1 MKITTYINRCTA
13 ILYLLWT
20 GFSFS
25 QTKNISPELFGVFFE
40 DINYAADGGLYA
52 ELIQNRSFEYS
63 PSDIDHWHNESGWH
77 SFTAWE
83 FYTKGYGYGNIS
95 LESKNPVH
103 KNNPHYV
110 VINIESAGQEGIGL
124 RNNGFDGIPIKKDET
139 YRFSMLVK
147 ELSGSPFLVQIR
159 LESADGK
166 TVYGE
171 TTFSTDSKNW
181 KKYTATIS
189 SNTTDPDARFLCIVK
204 NKGKIALDDIS
215 LFPSKT
221 FRNRKNGLR
230 ADLAQAIADLEPKF
244 VRFPGGCV
252 VHGDGLGNSY
262 QWKNTVGPNEER
274 KGQRNLWNYYQSG
287 GLGYFEYFQ
296 FCEDINAKAIPILPA
311 GVSCQNS
318 GGTWRIED
326 DGQACLP
333 LSEMDAYVQDI
344 LDLVEYANGDISTT
358 WGAKRAEAGH
368 TEPFNLE
375 YIGIGNE
382 EKITPEFEER
392 FKIIYDAVT
401 KKHPEITL
409 IGTVGP
415 GPKGDDYDKGW
426 AFANELQVP
435 IVDEHY
441 YEKPNWF
448 WENQNRYD
456 AYDRNASKVYLGEY
470 AAHED
475 DRKNTLRSALAEA
488 AYMTALERNGDIVKM
503 TSYAPLFAK
512 KDHVFWSPNL
522 IYFTNS
528 EVLKSINYY
537 VQQLFSVNAGTIYYA
552 DIISYDAAKVSK
564 NTIATSVVKNKATK
578 TIILKIVNGNA
589 TEAVTQINLSK
600 IGTKFYKEAS
610 FTILTGDLLDVNT
623 YENPEKIIP
632 KTTELKISNSFAYNA
647 PANSLS
653 VIQLKLK

>member
-1 MKITTYINRCTA
+1 MKTTTKRNRYIA
-13 ILYLLWT
+13 ILYILWT

-25 QTKNISPELFGVFFE
+25 QTKNISSELFGVFFE

-77 SFTAWE
+77 SFTTWE
-83 FYTKGYGYGNIS
+83 FYTKGYGYGNMS

-110 VINIESAGQEGIGL
+110 VIDIESTGKEGIGL
-124 RNNGFDGIPIKKDET
+124 RNYGFDGIPIKKDET
-139 YRFSMLVK
+139 YHFSMVAK
-147 ELSGSPFLVQIR
+147 ELTDNPFPIQIR

-181 KKYTATIS
+181 KKYTTTII
-189 SNTTDPDARFLCIVK
+189 SNTTDANARFLCIIK
-204 NKGKIALDDIS
+204 NKGKIALDGIS

-221 FRNRKNGLR
+221 FKNRKNGLR

-296 FCEDINAKAIPILPA
+296 FCEDINAKPIPILPA

-326 DGQACLP
+326 DGQSCLP

-368 TEPFNLE
+368 PKPFNLE

-382 EKITPEFEER
+382 EKITPEFKER

-401 KKHPEITL
+401 KKYPKITI

-415 GPKGDDYDKGW
+415 GPNGEDYDKGW

-441 YEKPNWF
+441 YEKPLWF
-448 WENQNRYD
+448 WENLNRYD

-503 TSYAPLFAK
+503 TSYAPLLAK
-512 KDHVFWSPNL
+512 KDYVFWSPNL
-522 IYFTNS
+522 IYFTNT
-528 EVLKSINYY
+528 EILKSINYY
-537 VQQLFSVNAGTIYYA
+537 VQQLFSVHSGTIYYS
-552 DIISYDAAKVSK
+552 DVISYDTTKVSN
-564 NTIATSVVKNKATK
+564 NTIATSTVKNEESK
-578 TIILKIVNGNA
+578 TIILKIVNGNT
-589 TEAVTQINLSK
+589 TETATQINLSK
-600 IGTKFYKEAS
+600 IGAEFYKKATCS
-610 FTILTGDLLDVNT
+610 ILTGDLLDENT
-623 YENPEKIIP
+623 YENPQKITP
-632 KTTELKISNSFAYNA
+632 KTSELKISNSFTYNA

-653 VIQLKLK
+653 VILIKLK